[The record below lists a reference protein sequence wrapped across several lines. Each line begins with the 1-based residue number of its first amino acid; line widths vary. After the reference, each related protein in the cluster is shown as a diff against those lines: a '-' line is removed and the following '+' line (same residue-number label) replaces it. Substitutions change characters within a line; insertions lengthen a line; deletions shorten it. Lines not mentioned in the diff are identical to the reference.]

1 MEREDDR
8 LVRCATVSLI
18 GRPSVGKST
27 LVNTICE
34 MKVSI
39 TASTPQTTRNA
50 IRGIYTDQRGQ
61 LIFTDT
67 PGYHLGGREINR
79 RMQEITVS
87 SLDDSDAVLYL
98 IDAKREARSE
108 EDAIVEILT
117 KVRVPVIAVI
127 NKSDILTQEEV
138 ETARRYVEER
148 LPKAVILTASG
159 LKDDGVD
166 EILIELFKVAPY
178 GQMLYPSD
186 SYTDQNLEF
195 RISEIIR
202 EKTIN
207 LLSDELPH
215 VVYVEVSD
223 IEYDQDSSSVWIR
236 AFIVTEREGQKGIIV
251 GKGGENIRTIRK
263 QHEAHSRPAGQ
274 GAEQVEEQPGHTG
287 PSLPSEHLISSAYY
301 SMLQGHAPLPRGMSF
316 FIWKLC

>member
-1 MEREDDR
+1 MEREDRER
-8 LVRCATVSLI
+8 LLKCATVTLI
-18 GRPSVGKST
+18 GRPSSGKST

-39 TASTPQTTRNA
+39 TSPAPQTTRNA

-87 SLDDSDAVLYL
+87 SLDDSDVVLYL
-98 IDAKREARSE
+98 LDATRSRGAE
-108 EDAIVEILT
+108 EDAIISMLE
-117 KVRVPVIAVI
+117 KVKVPVVAVI
-127 NKSDILTQEEV
+127 NKADILSDEETS
-138 ETARRYVEER
+138 EAEEYIR
-148 LPKAVILTASG
+148 SKLPSAVILKASA
-159 LKDDGVD
+159 LNDEGVD
-166 EILIELFKVAPY
+166 EILIELFRFAPY
-178 GQMLYPSD
+178 GQLLYPEE

-215 VVYVEVSD
+215 VIYVEVAD
-223 IEYDQDSSSVWIR
+223 IEYDEEAVSVWVR

-251 GKGGENIRTIRK
+251 GKGGENIKRIRK
-263 QHEAHSRPAGQ
+263 ESFKEIRRIFPSSRLNLDLRVKAQ
-274 GAEQVEEQPGHTG
+274 NKWRNNQAT
-287 PSLPSEHLISSAYY
+287 LDRIFRLN
-301 SMLQGHAPLPRGMSF
+301 
-316 FIWKLC
+316 K